1 MRSTCTSRRSSS
13 APASASMTTRLTT
26 GSSGFTGSATAIPL
40 RRSTCGTD
48 PSLPVGPQPALRAR
62 PRPSTARGS
71 RAEAG
76 RGGCADPPER
86 VLPEQRRCRARPGW
100 RVAHRPRGARLRNGR
115 PRERPSRVGPDRCG
129 RVLYASALGS
139 PALARPARR
148 GAPLRHGPLR
158 GHCPRSAV
166 GRALEGPHRRVD
178 TAGHRRAGTA
188 GPARPHYRPA
198 RRDGADSLGW
208 PSSPDYRASSACPGP
223 CGAADRGTRGS
234 RRRRHA
240 F

>member
-13 APASASMTTRLTT
+13 APASASTTTRLTT

-40 RRSTCGTD
+40 RRSTCGTG
-48 PSLPVGPQPALRAR
+48 PSLPVGPQPSRQAARKPRAR
-62 PRPSTARGS
+62 GAPVLRQV
-71 RAEAG
+71 AEG
-76 RGGCADPPER
+76 VLIPPEQ

-100 RVAHRPRGARLRNGR
+100 HVSHRPRGARLRNGR

-129 RVLYASALGS
+129 RLLDASALGS
-139 PALARPARR
+139 PALAPPARR

-158 GHCPRSAV
+158 GHCPRFAG
-166 GRALEGPHRRVD
+166 GRAREGPRRRVD

-198 RRDGADSLGW
+198 RRNCADSLGW

-223 CGAADRGTRGS
+223 CGAAD
-234 RRRRHA
+234 
-240 F
+240 

>member
-13 APASASMTTRLTT
+13 APASASMTTRMTT

-129 RVLYASALGS
+129 RLLDASSLGS

-158 GHCPRSAV
+158 GHCPRSSCRTRV
-166 GRALEGPHRRVD
+166 GRPASPSGYRR
-178 TAGHRRAGTA
+178 TSPGR
-188 GPARPHYRPA
+188 YRWTCSA
-198 RRDGADSLGW
+198 
-208 PSSPDYRASSACPGP
+208 SSPACPP
-223 CGAADRGTRGS
+223 KLRGFPGMALKSGS
-234 RRRRHA
+234 SSIKRMPRAMRRC
-240 F
+240 